1 MDNRR
6 REAHAYEHQKAL
18 RKPKGEETVAEII
31 DFEETQQKT
40 TFNSY
45 VQRKTKKVS

>member
-40 TFNSY
+40 TFNIGMDKER
-45 VQRKTKKVS
+45 QKK